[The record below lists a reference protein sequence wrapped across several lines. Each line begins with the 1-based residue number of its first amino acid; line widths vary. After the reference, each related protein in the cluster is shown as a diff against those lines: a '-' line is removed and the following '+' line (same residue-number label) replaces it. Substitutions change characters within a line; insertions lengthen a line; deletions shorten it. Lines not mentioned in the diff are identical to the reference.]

1 MMKDSGALDGIKVLD
16 FSLAMSGPFAAQ
28 KLGDMGAEV
37 IKIEPTGDGEWH
49 RTRPAANAWVNKL
62 NSSFISF
69 NRNKRSLSINLK
81 TEESK
86 EIMKRLIKKADV
98 IIHNFRPGVAERLNI
113 DYKSVS
119 EINEQIV
126 YCSISGYG
134 ETGPYAKRPG
144 QDLILQGYS
153 GAMWNTGTK
162 NDPPLPLGMYV
173 SDATAAH
180 IAFEG
185 ILAALFYRER
195 KGKGQKVEVNML
207 NAVMDLQVQELSVY
221 LTGDVKPE
229 RTNEPLANIFLTAPY
244 GVYKTKDS
252 YMTLAIGPI
261 DVLGEALDND
271 RLRSFTEW
279 NDGMI
284 HRDEIYRIVSD
295 ILPQKT
301 TKEWIDI
308 LDQYNFWA
316 GPVYDYNDLIKD
328 PQVKHNEMI
337 VEMDHPTEGKLKLLG
352 IPYKF
357 SESPGTFRYYPPLIG
372 EQTDEILYEAG
383 FSQEQVSELKKNNVV
398 FNETDPVEERS

>member
-1 MMKDSGALDGIKVLD
+1 MKDSGALDGIKVLD